1 MQRPDLIIFEQ
12 GEKAKAAEVNQNFEE
27 LGDYIQSSIS
37 EVNTTVTNAI
47 NTLQTLANAAAP
59 TGTVQAYCG
68 MNTPSG
74 WLICNGAAVSRTQYS
89 SLFSVIGTTFGGG
102 DGTTTF
108 NLPNLINKFIEG
120 SDTVGTEK
128 EAGLPNITG
137 HLYNIK
143 APNNGSADGAFTL
156 IKHTNAQDGGT
167 ASSWGY
173 TNFSFDA
180 SRSSAIYGNS
190 DTVQPPAVTMK
201 YIIRT

>member
-27 LGDYIQSSIS
+27 LGDYIQGSIS

-108 NLPNLINKFIEG
+108 NLPNLIDKFIEG

-128 EAGLPNITG
+128 EAGLPQHTHIINYRNSSGTG
-137 HLYNIK
+137 LIAGGNP
-143 APNNGSADGAFTL
+143 APLLTGNRTLEVLSGEADDDNG
-156 IKHTNAQDGGT
+156 
-167 ASSWGY
+167 
-173 TNFSFDA
+173 
-180 SRSSAIYGNS
+180 IYGNS

>member
-27 LGDYIQSSIS
+27 LGDYIQGSIS

-128 EAGLPNITG
+128 EAGLPQHTHVINYGKETYCLYPTG
-137 HLYNIK
+137 
-143 APNNGSADGAFTL
+143 APSYSVRYSGLTTTSGEASDDNG
-156 IKHTNAQDGGT
+156 
-167 ASSWGY
+167 
-173 TNFSFDA
+173 
-180 SRSSAIYGNS
+180 IYGNS